1 MGVPFSQYVRSN
13 IDLRLNHDLDPKNT
27 MVYRLNIGIA
37 LPYGNREF
45 LPVDKRY
52 FVGGANSLRGW
63 NPRAMGPGFY
73 PDTSNSTSLDRT
85 AEFLILGNLE
95 YRFDVV
101 GKRAEM
107 ALFCD
112 AGNVWNIVESD
123 RPEEQFSFQNFIPSL
138 AMNTG
143 IGLRLDFQFFL
154 VRLDW
159 GIRMYNPSLPQS
171 ERWVIR
177 NWDQPR
183 FITQQTLLNFGL
195 DYPF

>member
-1 MGVPFSQYVRSN
+1 M
-13 IDLRLNHDLDPKNT
+13 
-27 MVYRLNIGIA
+27 
-37 LPYGNREF
+37 
-45 LPVDKRY
+45 
-52 FVGGANSLRGW
+52 RGW